1 VSNAE
6 IHSEDQTILAAL
18 EALERS
24 SDSAGGAS
32 RLDEISESDTL
43 ARLYTEVLGL
53 MPFELD
59 PVEPSP
65 EVRMR
70 LMALIQGDET
80 QPAPELA
87 RAASAVSA
95 AAAPVAAA
103 PAVAAVTPVSAVPVG
118 AAAPSRPSQEM
129 RVQRAVQSTAAR
141 RAPSRWPLALA
152 AALAFLMLG
161 LSAWLYL
168 QVGEQRQTI
177 AQLEE
182 QLIAERVRIAEV
194 EAESQRIQAASLDM
208 RQKFELVTSH
218 AVEVSPMRPVGEPP
232 LQPAAR
238 GILFVKAD
246 HQHWYMALDG
256 LQPAVNGQAYKLW
269 FLADQG
275 AVSAGSFTAKPGEPI
290 QLSSEHMPAGTK
302 GVLVTLEEDAQ
313 ATAPTGPEILR
324 AAAVYQIS

>member
-1 VSNAE
+1 MP
-6 IHSEDQTILAAL
+6 
-18 EALERS
+18 
-24 SDSAGGAS
+24 G
-32 RLDEISESDTL
+32 EISESDTL

-65 EVRMR
+65 AVRMR
-70 LMALIQGDET
+70 LMSLIQGDET

-87 RAASAVSA
+87 RAAAS
-95 AAAPVAAA
+95 APVAAPA
-103 PAVAAVTPVSAVPVG
+103 PVPVIT

-129 RVQRAVQSTAAR
+129 RVQRPVQSTAAS
-141 RAPSRWPLALA
+141 RASSRPSRWPLALA

-182 QLIAERVRIAEV
+182 QLIAERARVAEV
-194 EAESQRIQAASLDM
+194 EAASQRIQSASLDM

-238 GILFVKAD
+238 GILFVQAD
-246 HQHWYMALDG
+246 HQHWFMALDG
-256 LQPAVNGQAYKLW
+256 LQPAANGQAYKLW
-269 FLADQG
+269 FMADQG
-275 AVSAGSFTAKPGEPI
+275 PVSAGSFTAKPGEPI
-290 QLSSEHMPAGTK
+290 ELSSETMPAGTK

-313 ATAPTGPEILR
+313 AAAPTGPEILR
-324 AAAVYQIS
+324 AAAIYQII

>member
-1 VSNAE
+1 VSNSE
-6 IHSEDQTILAAL
+6 LHSEDQTILAAL

-24 SDSAGGAS
+24 NDPAGGAS
-32 RLDEISESDTL
+32 RPDEISEFDTL

-53 MPFELD
+53 MPFELA

-65 EVRMR
+65 EARTR
-70 LMALIQGDET
+70 LMSLIQGDET

-87 RAASAVSA
+87 RAAQAQSTPAAV
-95 AAAPVAAA
+95 P
-103 PAVAAVTPVSAVPVG
+103 AAVTAA
-118 AAAPSRPSQEM
+118 AAAPSRPSQET
-129 RVQRAVQSTAAR
+129 RVPRPVQSTAAR

-168 QVGEQRQTI
+168 QLGEQRQTI

-182 QLIAERVRIAEV
+182 QLMAERARVAEV
-194 EAESQRIQAASLDM
+194 EAESRRIQAASLDM
-208 RQKFELVTSH
+208 REKFELVTSH

-232 LQPAAR
+232 LQPTAR
-238 GILFVKAD
+238 GILFVKSD

-256 LQPAVNGQAYKLW
+256 LQPAAPGQAYKLW

-275 AVSAGSFTAKPGEPI
+275 PVSAGSFTAQPGAPVD
-290 QLSSEHMPAGTK
+290 LSSEHMPAGTK
-302 GVLVTLEEDAQ
+302 GVLVTLEEDPQ
-313 ATAPTGPEILR
+313 ATVPTGPEILR
-324 AAAVYQIS
+324 AAAVYQII

>member
-1 VSNAE
+1 MSNAE
-6 IHSEDQTILAAL
+6 LHSEDQTILAAL

-32 RLDEISESDTL
+32 RPDEISESDTL

-65 EVRMR
+65 EVRTR

-87 RAASAVSA
+87 RAASAASA
-95 AAAPVAAA
+95 ASAPVAAA
-103 PAVAAVTPVSAVPVG
+103 PAVAAVTPVPAG
-118 AAAPSRPSQEM
+118 TAAPSRPSQEM
-129 RVQRAVQSTAAR
+129 RVQRPAQSAAAR

-168 QVGEQRQTI
+168 QLGEQRQTI

-182 QLIAERVRIAEV
+182 QLIAERARIAEV

-256 LQPAVNGQAYKLW
+256 LRPAENGQAYKLW

-275 AVSAGSFTAKPGEPI
+275 AVDAGSFTAKPGEPI

-313 ATAPTGPEILR
+313 ATAPAGPEILR